1 MGINLL
7 LLGSGGREHALA
19 WKLAHSTATANLY
32 CAPGNAGTE
41 SIATNIDFDIIDPS
55 TVRQWSEEHAID
67 LVIVGPED
75 PLASGVGDE
84 LRAVGIPC
92 LGPNKGAARI
102 ETSKI
107 WAKHLMVKAGIPT
120 AQYRVFE
127 DENTALTYLAQVEY
141 PAVIKADGLALG
153 KGVMIADNFAS
164 AKKAVQNIM
173 TDRMFGDAGSQILV
187 EECLI
192 GEELS
197 AFAITDGQTF
207 KMLPFARD
215 YKRIADGDLGP
226 NTGGMGSYSPV
237 AIADEKLGKEVENSI
252 FEPILRALAE
262 SGNVYQGFLFAG
274 LMLTTDGIKVI
285 EFNARL
291 GDPETQ
297 VILPLFDGDFA
308 DIAYLA
314 AVGKLKKAQFEI
326 ASGAAC
332 CVVMSSGGYP
342 LDYKTGYPIHGL
354 NHPHQNTLLF
364 QAGMT
369 TCNGQL
375 VTNGGRVLSVVGLG
389 DSLSQARTNAYASI
403 NNVSFK
409 DAYHRK
415 DIGTDNPARSRSKRK
430 ATQL

>member
-1 MGINLL
+1 
-7 LLGSGGREHALA
+7 
-19 WKLAHSTATANLY
+19 
-32 CAPGNAGTE
+32 
-41 SIATNIDFDIIDPS
+41 
-55 TVRQWSEEHAID
+55 
-67 LVIVGPED
+67 
-75 PLASGVGDE
+75 
-84 LRAVGIPC
+84 
-92 LGPNKGAARI
+92 
-102 ETSKI
+102 
-107 WAKHLMVKAGIPT
+107 MVNAGIPT
-120 AQYRVFE
+120 AHYRVFQ
-127 DENTALTYLAQVEY
+127 DENTALSYLQKVEY

-153 KGVMIADNFAS
+153 KGVIIADNFA
-164 AKKAVQNIM
+164 AAETAVRNIM
-173 TDRMFGDAGSQILV
+173 TDRVFGDAGSQILV

-197 AFAITDGQTF
+197 AFAIADGQTF

-215 YKRIADGDLGP
+215 YKRIADGNLGP

-237 AIADEKLGKEVENSI
+237 AIADENLGKEIEKSI

-262 SGNVYQGFLFAG
+262 SGNIYQGFLFAG

-297 VILPLFDGDFA
+297 AILPLFDGDFA

-314 AVGKLKKAQFEI
+314 AVGKLKKAQFQI

-342 LDYKTGYPIHGL
+342 LDYKTGYPVHGL
-354 NHPHQNTLLF
+354 DHPHRHTLLF

-369 TCNGQL
+369 TCNGHL
-375 VTNGGRVLSVVGLG
+375 LTNGGRVLSVVGLG
-389 DSLSQARTNAYASI
+389 DSLNQARTNAYDYVKH
-403 NNVSFK
+403 VSFK

-415 DIGTDNPARSRSKRK
+415 DIGTANLARSRSKGK